1 MSKIRNG
8 YDIDVVDV
16 MSSLIR
22 LVTYKLNTVVLYK

>member
-8 YDIDVVDV
+8 YDIDVADV